1 MYYVIDA
8 VRWGGNG
15 RISHV
20 KWHPV
25 EMRDDDVRRGGSTV
39 VPVVD
44 AAQACDE
51 HEVRVYVDD
60 GQVGRFFR
68 MRACE
73 EGLEAEPDGAPAT
86 LRDRIAHLPAF

>member
-15 RISHV
+15 HISHV

-25 EMRDDDVRRGGSTV
+25 ELQEEDLRSGQSTV

-44 AAQACDE
+44 AAEVCGE
-51 HEVRVYVDD
+51 HEVRVYVGGD
-60 GQVGRFFR
+60 VGRFFR
-68 MRACE
+68 MKACDH
-73 EGLEAEPDGAPAT
+73 GLDAEVDDRGTP
-86 LRDRIAHLPAF
+86 LRDRMAHLPAF